1 MGLVNDFKRWVSGE
15 VDDEDFDMHEGL
27 EDAPEEEEPSYYS
40 RPEPVRSA
48 PAAEPQPMSV
58 QPRRNNRVVNINATT
73 KLAVVLVKADQF
85 NNVADI
91 ADHLKNK
98 MTVVLNLETTDKE
111 TSKRMLDF
119 MSGVTY
125 AIEGKIK
132 RVASDTYLI
141 TPLDVEIVGDDLIS
155 ELENSGMKF

>member
-15 VDDEDFDMHEGL
+15 VDDEDFDMDEGL
-27 EDAPEEEEPSYYS
+27 DEAPEEEESSYYS

-98 MTVVLNLETTDKE
+98 MTVVLNL
-111 TSKRMLDF
+111 
-119 MSGVTY
+119 
-125 AIEGKIK
+125 
-132 RVASDTYLI
+132 
-141 TPLDVEIVGDDLIS
+141 
-155 ELENSGMKF
+155 

>member
-15 VDDEDFDMHEGL
+15 VDDEDFDMDEGL
-27 EDAPEEEEPSYYS
+27 DEAPEEEESSYYS

-98 MTVVLNLETTDKE
+98 MTVVLNLETTQKDVARRLVDFL
-111 TSKRMLDF
+111 SGCAYALD
-119 MSGVTY
+119 
-125 AIEGKIK
+125 GKIK
-132 RVASDTYLI
+132 KIAISTYLI
-141 TPLDVEIVGDDLIS
+141 TPYNVGVVGDLVE
-155 ELENSGMKF
+155 ELENSGTYF